1 MSDDDNTA
9 SELPFEE
16 ENSFSGDGDIEQ
28 GGKIVAVIA
37 SETIL
42 DGDGQRSSSAG
53 LGGATSTPTP
63 STTTTAWPLGG
74 LEYKDEEAAAAPVA
88 VAAAVGN
95 EEEDTITMIVAA
107 SEDAETPSQPPAQ
120 DDPAMMMEQIEDED
134 DGPPLPLSQERDSLD
149 DAKKMAAISSSRSRI
164 SLSSTAGDPIVQ
176 KLEEHRSPGGAR

>member
-63 STTTTAWPLGG
+63 STTTTAWPC
-74 LEYKDEEAAAAPVA
+74 
-88 VAAAVGN
+88 
-95 EEEDTITMIVAA
+95 DTQCCSSKY
-107 SEDAETPSQPPAQ
+107 SEDADGDKLLKCISVGGFKISEGCVGRG
-120 DDPAMMMEQIEDED
+120 EED
-134 DGPPLPLSQERDSLD
+134 
-149 DAKKMAAISSSRSRI
+149 RS
-164 SLSSTAGDPIVQ
+164 
-176 KLEEHRSPGGAR
+176 